1 MNRTPRIR
9 YFSGQSFRITISVS
23 CFFFLKTS
31 VDPKIYKKK
40 SKWKKKHVFLLISY
54 VRICFLFKIIAC
66 WVFVAF
72 LSIIILVLPCL
83 TTHTEKIIFF
93 FKNPAPQDWIQVSAC
108 ELVVLAATQGETSV
122 LSRKS
127 ADVFVSKK
135 KRGEWKMPTHKKS
148 SDGPLLSL
156 GSWKKDRHCRRK
168 FTWCPIEIWKKK
180 TENLTDS
187 EKHTKYLYQ
196 RLFVVDF
203 LLLSQLRKFFGNLS
217 AWLIN
222 NCQIGKPASRFSRM
236 LMVFKCCNFCW
247 HGNPVEKSTHKIH
260 PESLSIRHI
269 CT

>member
-156 GSWKKDRHCRRK
+156 GSWKKKIDTVDVSSLGVQLK
-168 FTWCPIEIWKKK
+168 
-180 TENLTDS
+180 S
-187 EKHTKYLYQ
+187 EKK
-196 RLFVVDF
+196 
-203 LLLSQLRKFFGNLS
+203 N
-217 AWLIN
+217 
-222 NCQIGKPASRFSRM
+222 GKPDGFR
-236 LMVFKCCNFCW
+236 
-247 HGNPVEKSTHKIH
+247 ETHKIFISETFCCGFFVVVSASKVFW
-260 PESLSIRHI
+260 ESKCMTHQ
-269 CT
+269 